1 MRVCVCVCVRV
12 RACMRSCVRVCVWLH
27 KNTYYV
33 HAHKILCN
41 AISTIP
47 HTCFVAL
54 AVTVSVESG
63 GEFLFEQLG
72 QNSES
77 VYYLHYPSLQY
88 VTKAHT

>member
-1 MRVCVCVCVRV
+1 MCVHVRACVCVCVRAGVCVCVCV
-12 RACMRSCVRVCVWLH
+12 CVCVWLH

-41 AISTIP
+41 AIFTIS

-63 GEFLFEQLG
+63 GGFLF
-72 QNSES
+72 
-77 VYYLHYPSLQY
+77 
-88 VTKAHT
+88 